1 MLSGQVNFMN
11 MELNQDNNIREI
23 VELIRNQTDDDVLKA
38 ELKDYH
44 DNDIADSLKSLTVAE
59 RKHLYKAIG
68 PERTG
73 EIFSYLKEDVDKFIN
88 EININQAARIV
99 EEMDTDDAVDLLDQI
114 DDRIEDQ
121 ILEKMDD
128 KVEEE
133 IRLIQSY
140 DLEELGS
147 LMTTNFI
154 KLNILYTVKQAMR
167 ELIRQSEDND
177 NIDTLYVVDSNDL
190 YCGVVDLRDL
200 IKARDSDKFN
210 ELVITSYPAVY
221 DHEKISDCLEEIRSY
236 SENSIPVLDEGQHL
250 LGVITATDIIET
262 VDEEISEDY
271 AKLGGLSAQEDL
283 HEPLFE
289 SMKKRLPWL
298 AALLVLGIGVS
309 AVVGIFENVV
319 KEIAIIVC
327 FQSLVLDMAGN
338 VGTQSLAVTIRV
350 LMDEEISAK
359 EKFQLIFKEVRV
371 GFFNGLLLGTASLI
385 FIGLYIYLFKHY
397 PLAFSFGVSAC
408 VGTALLTAMLISS
421 LVGTVVPIL
430 FDKIHVDPAVA
441 SGPFI
446 TTINDLVAVVSYYGL
461 AWVLLL
467 NVMHL

>member
-1 MLSGQVNFMN
+1 MN
-11 MELNQDNNIREI
+11 MELYQNNNINEI
-23 VELIRNQTDDDVLKA
+23 IDLIRSEKDDQLLK
-38 ELKDYH
+38 ESLEDYH
-44 DNDIADSLKSLTVAE
+44 DNDIAEALEELSADE
-59 RKHLYKAIG
+59 RRKLYHVIG

-73 EIFSYLKEDVDKFIN
+73 EVFSYLKDDVDLYIAEMSIN
-88 EININQAARIV
+88 EAAKIV
-99 EEMDTDDAVDLLDQI
+99 EEMDTDDAVDLLEQI
-114 DDRIEDQ
+114 DDAVEEEL
-121 ILEKMDD
+121 LEKMDD

-140 DLEELGS
+140 DEDELGS

-167 ELIRQSEDND
+167 ELVKQSEDND

-190 YCGVVDLRDL
+190 FCGVVDLRDL
-200 IKARDSDKFN
+200 IKARDTDKFN
-210 ELVITSYPAVY
+210 ELVITSFPVLY

-236 SENSIPVLDEGQHL
+236 SENSLPVLDQQQHL
-250 LGVITATDIIET
+250 LGVITSTDIIET

-271 AKLGGLSAQEDL
+271 AMLGGLSEQEDL
-283 HEPLFE
+283 REPLFQ

-298 AALLVLGIGVS
+298 GALLVLGIGVS

-350 LMDEEISAK
+350 LMDEQVSTRDK
-359 EKFQLIFKEVRV
+359 LRLIFKEIRV
-371 GFFNGLLLGTASLI
+371 GLANGLLLGVASFL
-385 FIGLYIYLFKHY
+385 FIGLYIYLLKGY
-397 PLAFSFGVSAC
+397 PAMFAFAVSAC
-408 VGTALLTAMLISS
+408 VGTALLVAMLVSS
-421 LVGTVVPIL
+421 FVGTTVPII
-430 FDKIHVDPAVA
+430 FDRIHIDPAVA

-446 TTINDLVAVVSYYGL
+446 TTINDLIAVISYYGL
-461 AWVLLL
+461 SWILLL
-467 NVMHL
+467 NVLKM

>member
-1 MLSGQVNFMN
+1 
-11 MELNQDNNIREI
+11 MELNQNNNIKEI
-23 VELIRNQTDDDVLKA
+23 ISFIRSEHDDEALRLA
-38 ELKDYH
+38 LEDYH
-44 DNDIADSLKSLTVAE
+44 DKDIAETLEELSVEE
-59 RKHLYKAIG
+59 RKKLYRIIG

-73 EIFSYLKEDVDKFIN
+73 EVFSYLKDDVDIYLK
-88 EININQAARIV
+88 EVGLDAAAKIV
-99 EEMDTDDAVDLLDQI
+99 EEMDTDDAVDLLEQI
-114 DDRIEDQ
+114 DDTIEEK

-140 DLEELGS
+140 GEDELGS

-177 NIDTLYVVDSNDL
+177 NIDTLYVVDSNGL
-190 YCGVVDLRDL
+190 FCGVVDLRDL
-200 IKARDSDKFN
+200 IKARESDKFN
-210 ELVITSYPAVY
+210 ELVITSFPVLY
-221 DHEKISDCLEEIRSY
+221 DHEKITDCLDEIREY
-236 SENSIPVLDEGQHL
+236 SENSLPVLDQQQHL
-250 LGVITATDIIET
+250 LGVITSTDIIET

-271 AKLGGLSAQEDL
+271 AKLGGLSSQEDL
-283 HEPLFE
+283 DEPLLE

-309 AVVGIFENVV
+309 AVVGIFESVV

-350 LMDEEISAK
+350 LMDEEVSAK
-359 EKFQLIFKEVRV
+359 DKIRLILKEMKV
-371 GFFNGLLLGTASLI
+371 GFSNGLLLGLASFI
-385 FIGLYIYLFKHY
+385 FIGLYIFIFKKY
-397 PLAFSFGVSAC
+397 PILFSFAVSAC
-408 VGTALLTAMLISS
+408 VGIALLVAMLVSS
-421 LVGTVVPIL
+421 FVGTTVPIV
-430 FDKIHVDPAVA
+430 FDKMHIDPAVA

-446 TTINDLVAVVSYYGL
+446 TTINDLIAVISYYGL
-461 AWVLLL
+461 AWILLL
-467 NVMHL
+467 NVLHM

>member
-1 MLSGQVNFMN
+1 MN
-11 MELNQDNNIREI
+11 MELNQNNNIKEI
-23 VELIRNQTDDDVLKA
+23 ISFIRSEKNDEALRIA
-38 ELKDYH
+38 LEDYH
-44 DNDIADSLKSLTVAE
+44 DKDIAETLEELSVEE
-59 RKHLYKAIG
+59 RKKLYRIIG

-73 EIFSYLKEDVDKFIN
+73 EVFSFLREDVDTYLS
-88 EININQAARIV
+88 EVGLDAAAKIV

-114 DDRIEDQ
+114 DDTIEQ
-121 ILEKMDD
+121 KILAKMDD

-140 DLEELGS
+140 DEDELGS

-154 KLNILYTVKQAMR
+154 KLNVLYTVKQAMR

-177 NIDTLYVVDSNDL
+177 NIDMLYVVDSNNL
-190 YCGVVDLRDL
+190 FCGVVDLRDL
-200 IKARDSDKFN
+200 IKARETDKFT
-210 ELVITSYPAVY
+210 ELIITSFPVLY
-221 DHEKISDCLEEIRSY
+221 DHEKIANCLEEIREY
-236 SENSIPVLDEGQHL
+236 SENSLPVLDQDQHL
-250 LGVITATDIIET
+250 LGVITSTDIIET
-262 VDEEISEDY
+262 VDEEISDDY
-271 AKLGGLSAQEDL
+271 AKLGGLSSQEDL

-350 LMDEEISAK
+350 LMDEEVTAK
-359 EKFQLIFKEVRV
+359 DKIRLILKEMRV
-371 GFFNGLLLGTASLI
+371 GFSNGLLLGVASFL
-385 FIGLYIYLFKHY
+385 FIGLYIFLFKKY
-397 PLAFSFGVSAC
+397 TLMFSFAVSAC
-408 VGTALLTAMLISS
+408 VGIALLAAMLVSS
-421 LVGTVVPIL
+421 FVGTTVPII
-430 FDKIHVDPAVA
+430 FDKIHIDPAVA

-446 TTINDLVAVVSYYGL
+446 TTINDLIAVVSYYGL
-461 AWVLLL
+461 AWILLL
-467 NVMHL
+467 NVLHM

>member
-1 MLSGQVNFMN
+1 MN
-11 MELNQDNNIREI
+11 MELNQNNNIKEI
-23 VELIRNQTDDDVLKA
+23 ISFIRSEHDDEALRLA
-38 ELKDYH
+38 LEDYH
-44 DNDIADSLKSLTVAE
+44 DKDIAETLEELSPEE
-59 RKHLYKAIG
+59 RRKLYHIIG

-73 EIFSYLKEDVDKFIN
+73 EVFSYLRDDVDVYLK
-88 EININQAARIV
+88 EVGLDAAAKIV
-99 EEMDTDDAVDLLDQI
+99 EEMDTDDAVDLLEQI
-114 DDRIEDQ
+114 DDTIEEK

-140 DLEELGS
+140 DEDELGS

-177 NIDTLYVVDSNDL
+177 NIDTLYVVDSNGL
-190 YCGVVDLRDL
+190 FCGVVDLRDL
-200 IKARDSDKFN
+200 IKARESDKFN
-210 ELVITSYPAVY
+210 ELVITSFPVLY
-221 DHEKISDCLEEIRSY
+221 DHEKITDCLDEIREY
-236 SENSIPVLDEGQHL
+236 SENSLPVLDQQQHL
-250 LGVITATDIIET
+250 LGVITSTDIIET

-271 AKLGGLSAQEDL
+271 AKLGGLSSQEDL
-283 HEPLFE
+283 DEPLLE

-309 AVVGIFENVV
+309 AVVGIFESVV

-350 LMDEEISAK
+350 LMDEEVSAK
-359 EKFQLIFKEVRV
+359 DKIRLILKEMKV
-371 GFFNGLLLGTASLI
+371 GFSNGLLLGLASFI
-385 FIGLYIYLFKHY
+385 FIGLYIFIFKKY
-397 PLAFSFGVSAC
+397 PILFSFAVSAC
-408 VGTALLTAMLISS
+408 VGIALLVAMLVSS
-421 LVGTVVPIL
+421 FVGTTVPII
-430 FDKIHVDPAVA
+430 FDKMHIDPAVA

-446 TTINDLVAVVSYYGL
+446 TTINDLIAVISYYGL
-461 AWVLLL
+461 AWILLL
-467 NVMHL
+467 NVLHM

>member
-1 MLSGQVNFMN
+1 MN
-11 MELNQDNNIREI
+11 MELYQNNNINEI
-23 VELIRNQTDDDVLKA
+23 IDLIKGEKDDQLLRDA
-38 ELKDYH
+38 LKDYH
-44 DNDIADSLKSLTVAE
+44 DNDIAEALEQLSVNE
-59 RKHLYKAIG
+59 RKKLYHVIG
-68 PERTG
+68 AERTG
-73 EIFSYLKEDVDKFIN
+73 EVFSYLKDDVDQYIAELTIN
-88 EININQAARIV
+88 EAAKIV
-99 EEMDTDDAVDLLDQI
+99 EEMDTDDAVDLLEQI
-114 DDRIEDQ
+114 DDAVEEKL
-121 ILEKMDD
+121 LEKMDD

-140 DLEELGS
+140 DEDELGS

-167 ELIRQSEDND
+167 ELVKQSEDND

-190 YCGVVDLRDL
+190 FCGVVDLRDL
-200 IKARDSDKFN
+200 IKARDTDRFN
-210 ELVITSYPAVY
+210 ELVITSFPVLY

-236 SENSIPVLDEGQHL
+236 SENSLPVLDQQQHL
-250 LGVITATDIIET
+250 LGVITSTDIIET

-271 AKLGGLSAQEDL
+271 AKLGGLSEQEDL
-283 HEPLFE
+283 REPLFQ

-350 LMDEEISAK
+350 LMDEEVSTRDKIR
-359 EKFQLIFKEVRV
+359 LVFKEIRV
-371 GFFNGLLLGTASLI
+371 GLANGMLLGLASFL
-385 FIGLYIYLFKHY
+385 FIGLYIFLLKDY
-397 PLAFSFGVSAC
+397 PVMFAFAVSAC
-408 VGTALLTAMLISS
+408 VGTALLVAMLVSS
-421 LVGTVVPIL
+421 FVGTTVPII
-430 FDKIHVDPAVA
+430 FDRIHIDPAVA

-446 TTINDLVAVVSYYGL
+446 TTINDLIAVVSYYGL
-461 AWVLLL
+461 SWILLL
-467 NVMHL
+467 NVLKM

>member
-1 MLSGQVNFMN
+1 MN

>member
-1 MLSGQVNFMN
+1 M
-11 MELNQDNNIREI
+11 
-23 VELIRNQTDDDVLKA
+23 
-38 ELKDYH
+38 
-44 DNDIADSLKSLTVAE
+44 KSLTVAE

-177 NIDTLYVVDSNDL
+177 NIDTLYVVDSNNL

-359 EKFQLIFKEVRV
+359 ETTCVCQSFSYGITITDFRYAYHLRTELFCNICRTIRRTVIRNDYFTFKPSLFYIFKR
-371 GFFNGLLLGTASLI
+371 FFNTNSYSI
-385 FIGLYIYLFKHY
+385 NFI
-397 PLAFSFGVSAC
+397 
-408 VGTALLTAMLISS
+408 
-421 LVGTVVPIL
+421 
-430 FDKIHVDPAVA
+430 
-441 SGPFI
+441 
-446 TTINDLVAVVSYYGL
+446 
-461 AWVLLL
+461 
-467 NVMHL
+467 

>member
-1 MLSGQVNFMN
+1 
-11 MELNQDNNIREI
+11 MELNQNNNIKEI
-23 VELIRNQTDDDVLKA
+23 ISFIRSEHDDEALRLA
-38 ELKDYH
+38 LEDYH
-44 DNDIADSLKSLTVAE
+44 DKDIAETLEELSPEE
-59 RKHLYKAIG
+59 RRKLYHIIG

-73 EIFSYLKEDVDKFIN
+73 EVFSYLKDDVDIYLK
-88 EININQAARIV
+88 EVGLDAAAKIV
-99 EEMDTDDAVDLLDQI
+99 EEMDTDDAVDLLEQI
-114 DDRIEDQ
+114 DDTIEEK

-140 DLEELGS
+140 DEDELGS

-177 NIDTLYVVDSNDL
+177 NIDTLYVVDSNGL
-190 YCGVVDLRDL
+190 FCGVVDLRDL
-200 IKARDSDKFN
+200 IKARESDKFN
-210 ELVITSYPAVY
+210 ELVITSFPVLY
-221 DHEKISDCLEEIRSY
+221 DHEKIADCLDEIREY
-236 SENSIPVLDEGQHL
+236 SENSLPVLDQQQHL
-250 LGVITATDIIET
+250 LGVITSTDIIET

-271 AKLGGLSAQEDL
+271 AKLGGLSSQEDL
-283 HEPLFE
+283 DEPLLE

-309 AVVGIFENVV
+309 AVVGIFESVV

-350 LMDEEISAK
+350 LMDEEVSAK
-359 EKFQLIFKEVRV
+359 DKIRLILKEMKV
-371 GFFNGLLLGTASLI
+371 GFSNGLLLGLASFI
-385 FIGLYIYLFKHY
+385 FIGLYIFIFKKY
-397 PLAFSFGVSAC
+397 PILFSFAVSAC
-408 VGTALLTAMLISS
+408 VGIALLVAMLVSS
-421 LVGTVVPIL
+421 FVGTTVPII
-430 FDKIHVDPAVA
+430 FDKMHIDPAVA

-446 TTINDLVAVVSYYGL
+446 TTINDLIAVISYYGL
-461 AWVLLL
+461 AWILLL
-467 NVMHL
+467 NVLHM